1 VRVLFASPE
10 IYPMAKTGGL
20 GDVGAA
26 LPAALAAQGV
36 DVRLVMPAY
45 PSALRAVVNAAPPRF
60 LAEFEGL
67 GRADVIEALT
77 PDSRLPIWLIANAAL
92 YVRGGDPYRDDAGA
106 DWPDNLERFALFS
119 RAAARLAEPA
129 SPFEWQPDVVHAND
143 WHAGLM
149 MPLLLGEAQRP
160 RLLFTVHNVAF
171 QGTFAADRFALTGLP
186 EEMRAETGIGH
197 AGGFSLLKA
206 GLQFADWVTTVSPTY
221 AREIQTPQFGRGFEG
236 LLAGR
241 AESLSGILN
250 GVDYSVWDPAH
261 DAALATR
268 YNVDDL
274 SGKARCKAALLREF
288 GLPATPDAPLFGIVS
303 RLTEQKGID
312 LVPAALERALE
323 AGARLVVLGRGEAHL
338 EQLLA
343 EFVRARPEHAALRA
357 TYDEPLAHAV
367 EAGADIFLM
376 PSRFEPSG
384 LNQMYSLRYGTPP
397 VVHRVGGLAD
407 TVVDADVASLHDE
420 TATGFCFDG
429 PTALAFEQA
438 IARALALFAD
448 AAQWRRLQRNGM
460 RQDFSW
466 HRSAHEYIDLYNTL

>member
-26 LPAALAAQGV
+26 LPAALAAQGM

-45 PSALRAVVNAAPPRF
+45 PSALRAVVDAAPPRF
-60 LAEFEGL
+60 LAQFEGL
-67 GRADVIEALT
+67 GRADVIEAVT
-77 PDSRLPIWLIANAAL
+77 PDSRLPIWLIANPDL
-92 YVRGGDPYRDDAGA
+92 YDRGGDPYRDDAGA

-119 RAAARLAEPA
+119 RAAARLSEQG

-149 MPLLLGEAQRP
+149 VPLLLGEARRP
-160 RLLFTVHNVAF
+160 RLLFTVHNIAF
-171 QGTFAADRFALTGLP
+171 QGTFAAERFALTGLP
-186 EEMRAETGIGH
+186 EELRAEAGIGH
-197 AGGFSLLKA
+197 DGGFSLLKA

-221 AREIQTPQFGRGFEG
+221 ACEIQTPQFGCGLEG

-250 GVDYSVWDPAH
+250 GVDYSLWDPAR
-261 DAALATR
+261 DASLTAR
-268 YNVDDL
+268 YSAEDL
-274 SGKARCKAALLREF
+274 SGKAACKAALLRDF
-288 GLPATPDAPLFGIVS
+288 GLPESPGAPLFGIVS

-312 LVPAALERALE
+312 LVPAALERALD
-323 AGARLVVLGRGEAHL
+323 AGAQLVVLGRGDTPFE
-338 EQLLA
+338 LLLQ
-343 EFVRARPEHAALRA
+343 EFAAARSGNVALRL

-397 VVHRVGGLAD
+397 IVHRVGGLAD
-407 TVVDADVASLHDE
+407 TVVDSDVASLHDE
-420 TATGFCFDG
+420 TATGFCFDE
-429 PTALAFEQA
+429 PAAAAFEQA

-448 AAQWRRLQRNGM
+448 TTQWRQLQRNGM

-466 HRSAHEYIDLYNTL
+466 HRSAHEYIDLYNSL